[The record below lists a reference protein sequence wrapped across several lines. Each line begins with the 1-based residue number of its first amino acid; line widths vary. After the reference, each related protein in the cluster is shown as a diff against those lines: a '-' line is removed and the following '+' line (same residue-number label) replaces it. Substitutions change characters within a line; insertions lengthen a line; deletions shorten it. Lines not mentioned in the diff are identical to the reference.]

1 MLLFVEYFIAI
12 LVSCVA
18 VSELFW
24 ARDGML
30 SYLDPQCQNISC
42 LNESDSGEVGL
53 GKECGVVRLF
63 SETVGKNL
71 GLGRTSYYTGY
82 SIL

>member
-1 MLLFVEYFIAI
+1 MVLFVEYFIAI
-12 LVSCVA
+12 LVSCVS

-42 LNESDSGEVGL
+42 RNESDSGEVGL
-53 GKECGVVRLF
+53 GKEYGMVRLF
-63 SETVGKNL
+63 SETAGKNL
-71 GLGRTSYYTGY
+71 GLGRTSYSTGY